1 MRISAS
7 QELFLFAFYI
17 KHVIAF
23 YQIVHKCID
32 AGCHDG
38 TSAFRASY
46 CDIRARSFPDQLFLG
61 IGSIKDEILNVDEL
75 AVELVKFLKAEYPGL
90 LAQRYEVSEENDII
104 ELISAVA
111 VNRKCLSKGGEPD
124 YSKAAALII
133 DDFRSGKLGHITLE
147 RPKI

>member
-1 MRISAS
+1 MGLRLA
-7 QELFLFAFYI
+7 L
-17 KHVIAF
+17 
-23 YQIVHKCID
+23 
-32 AGCHDG
+32 
-38 TSAFRASY
+38 
-46 CDIRARSFPDQLFLG
+46 

-133 DDFRSGKLGHITLE
+133 DDFRSGKLDWNSSTVVKYGSTWYFVSGGKVNWNAYGLCE
-147 RPKI
+147 YGGQY

>member
-1 MRISAS
+1 MEAITLS
-7 QELFLFAFYI
+7 LM
-17 KHVIAF
+17 V
-23 YQIVHKCID
+23 
-32 AGCHDG
+32 GG
-38 TSAFRASY
+38 TTSAVQAM
-46 CDIRARSFPDQLFLG
+46 AKLPT
-61 IGSIKDEILNVDEL
+61 
-75 AVELVKFLKAEYPGL
+75 GL

-147 RPKI
+147 RPEI